1 MKELEPASQ
10 DRVRLIGALTAPAL
24 ELLLEVVGRAEVQL
38 DLAEVCEADSDAV
51 HLLALLPPEQVGLV
65 ACPKWLAL
73 RIEAERWPRPS
84 AAA

>member
-10 DRVRLIGALTAPAL
+10 ERVRVCGALTAPAL
-24 ELLLEVVGRAEVQL
+24 DLLLDVVSRAEVQL
-38 DLAEVCEADSDAV
+38 DLAEVREADSDAV
-51 HLLALLPPEQVGLV
+51 HLLALLPPELFSLV

-73 RIEAERWPRPS
+73 RIETERWPRPS